1 MVNIRKPNDKL
12 STTLKSTMHVNNT
25 EKLSKWLASET
36 EIQKSRAIHKEALDQ
51 LIAEKDRLRKEII
64 SLKVRLLLE

>member
-64 SLKVRLLLE
+64 SLKVHAL

>member
-25 EKLSKWLASET
+25 EKLNKWLASET
-36 EIQKSRAIHKEALDQ
+36 DIQKSRAIHKEALDQ

-64 SLKVRLLLE
+64 SLKVGLI